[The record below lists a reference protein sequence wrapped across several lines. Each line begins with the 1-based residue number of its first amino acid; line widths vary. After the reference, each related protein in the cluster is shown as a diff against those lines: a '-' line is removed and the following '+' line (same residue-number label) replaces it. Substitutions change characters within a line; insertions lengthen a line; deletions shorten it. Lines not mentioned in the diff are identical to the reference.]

1 MVDALQAKDYTNLFC
16 LQTRLQDATLIFQY
30 IPWLNMLKCKKVF
43 TLLLSV
49 LYFWLVS
56 RKLCKGACMW
66 ILIRVWI
73 KQISHVRKVK
83 LICQLFLAI
92 VCNSY
97 DWLKPLLTRW
107 KYPLTSKSL
116 RKLEISIKHDRENYK
131 KQRRLALRNLATIL
145 HLQRTAKAAQETGWE
160 AQFKLLAIPYNPLD
174 YCLRKDFFKCD
185 LTCNVWKFCEDSVKI
200 KRMRIPIFTHELIH
214 QLNLMVSLLVLL
226 RLFSISVNSGFRIIN
241 VAANIQ
247 LLFTLCSKSKCV

>member
-66 ILIRVWI
+66 ILIKVWI
-73 KQISHVRKVK
+73 KQISHVRNVK
-83 LICQLFLAI
+83 LICQLFSAI

-116 RKLEISIKHDRENYK
+116 PKLEISIKHDRENYK

-174 YCLRKDFFKCD
+174 YCLRKDFLSVIWLAMFE
-185 LTCNVWKFCEDSVKI
+185 NSVKI
-200 KRMRIPIFTHELIH
+200 L
-214 QLNLMVSLLVLL
+214 
-226 RLFSISVNSGFRIIN
+226 
-241 VAANIQ
+241 
-247 LLFTLCSKSKCV
+247 